1 MKKWVENGFTR
12 GEHSVWGY
20 ALGKSQELIKF
31 LNDYCQITPVVNP
44 SISLVNKV
52 YEKHGVKLNYVDSQE
67 DQTALS
73 KQFVAVLPMHQVNYG
88 LKQLLN
94 PSTREKPLLQ
104 SPRGGGNPFSQGGRV
119 LCIKRPLRL

>member
-88 LKQLLN
+88 LKQLLESQYSRKTATAVATGWGQ
-94 PSTREKPLLQ
+94 PVLTRRTRALH
-104 SPRGGGNPFSQGGRV
+104 
-119 LCIKRPLRL
+119 